1 MDSNN
6 NSPSQKSNASS
17 RKYATSQAS
26 SQKSPSRTQTPR
38 SPRGKDQQLECVK
51 ELNEQKDKYDLSKL
65 NELKTEE
72 LRKMKSAAINLYLYD
87 ISDKAQQIINKRN
100 KDNFGT
106 VIKQEKEWLAE
117 GIYQV
122 LGNFDSNL
130 IELNQEYDQKE
141 LEIREIADRVFEKM
155 KKRHIQEIQDLK
167 LSERTEQLAEENRQS
182 NNSYGEVILQ
192 LSQSKKL
199 AAVDQVQ
206 EAKSTWANAIELSK
220 KLSEENL
227 QTIEKKYQTLLNQLK
242 TRQLEELNNFQEN
255 LASSLNA
262 NQVKREKDIDALEKS
277 VSVAIQ
283 SSLQKA
289 VYDATNSLKS
299 KDRIPD
305 ILSVLSEFVDTTQKE
320 YREEQKPQKQ
330 SNSNSPSNSVAND

>member
-17 RKYATSQAS
+17 RKYANSQA

-38 SPRGKDQQLECVK
+38 SPRGKDQQPECVK
-51 ELNEQKDKYDLSKL
+51 ELTEQRADYDISKL
-65 NELKTEE
+65 NQLQTEE
-72 LRKMKSAAINLYLYD
+72 LRKMKSVAINLYLYD
-87 ISDKAQQIINKRN
+87 ISDKAQKIINKRN

-141 LEIREIADRVFEKM
+141 LEIREIADKVFEKM
-155 KKRHIQEIQDLK
+155 KKRHIKEIQDLK
-167 LSERTEQLAEENRQS
+167 LSQKTEQLAEENRQS

-206 EAKSTWANAIELSK
+206 EAKATMKGAIELSK
-220 KLSEENL
+220 KLSEDNL

-320 YREEQKPQKQ
+320 YREEQKSQKQ
-330 SNSNSPSNSVAND
+330 SNSNSPANSVTND